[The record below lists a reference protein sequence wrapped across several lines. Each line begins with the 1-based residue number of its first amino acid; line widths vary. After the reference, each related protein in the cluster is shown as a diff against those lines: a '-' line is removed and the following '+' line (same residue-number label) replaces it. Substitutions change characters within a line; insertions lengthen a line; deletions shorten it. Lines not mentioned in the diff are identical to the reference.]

1 LLCHG
6 TVCVVGKMRDLILQL
21 SKSSIYS
28 TKPIEPANFTLQ
40 LGDRCKNF
48 WRRSSQPLRKPVQPT
63 TRQPERRE

>member
-1 LLCHG
+1 
-6 TVCVVGKMRDLILQL
+6 
-21 SKSSIYS
+21 SIYQEAIARFGALRPADTS
-28 TKPIEPANFTLQ
+28 IIEPANFTLQ